1 LFLICRHLLGLVK
14 YAGRVEEKKSSRHAD
29 YVPPAAPKPTN
40 RVLNEP
46 SPSYNSIIEEPTQ
59 QFEAE
64 RQKR

>member
-1 LFLICRHLLGLVK
+1 LICRHLLGLVK
-14 YAGRVEEKKSSRHAD
+14 SPGKVEKSSRHAD
-29 YVPPAAPKPTN
+29 YIPPATPKATN

-46 SPSYNSIIEEPTQ
+46 STSYNSIIEEPTQ